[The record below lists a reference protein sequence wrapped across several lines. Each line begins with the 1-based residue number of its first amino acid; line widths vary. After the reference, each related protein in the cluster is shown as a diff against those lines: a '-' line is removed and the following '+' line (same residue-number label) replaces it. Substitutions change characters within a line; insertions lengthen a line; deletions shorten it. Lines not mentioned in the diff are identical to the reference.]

1 MPEKASVTTA
11 ELTGASI
18 IIEAIDRMQGLIDLI
33 NEMMLSSSFNMTMTE
48 LMLGTL
54 LWPHRSDG
62 ERHNGPCKE
71 HI

>member
-33 NEMMLSSSFNMTMTE
+33 NEMMPKNNFNNHYDRTYV
-48 LMLGTL
+48 GD
-54 LWPHRSDG
+54 RGS
-62 ERHNGPCKE
+62 
-71 HI
+71 